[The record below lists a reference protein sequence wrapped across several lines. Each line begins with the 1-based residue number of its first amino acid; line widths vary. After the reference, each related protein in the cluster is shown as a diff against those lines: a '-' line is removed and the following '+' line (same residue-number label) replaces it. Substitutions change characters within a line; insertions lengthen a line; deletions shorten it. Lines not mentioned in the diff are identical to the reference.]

1 MLPSP
6 SAYNKNMKTQEYLIH
21 SNFITT
27 QTNLPLFTEEY
38 RYPCHPREAAH
49 SHEFLEI
56 GIILSGQVI
65 HHTAQESRTLTEGC
79 VYCIPIG
86 QTHSLESD
94 REFTIRN
101 LYLLPKILLTEAS
114 GENAPVQLQDF
125 LLYYTEYRKKQ
136 MTHNI
141 LSPDLLSSV
150 KMLLKSYDD
159 TPLAPALLEPFR
171 YHCLFNILLLL
182 CDSFYSTHGIHFA
195 RKDARIYQILGLIRD
210 NLSLPTG
217 SLLALIAGELSL
229 NPQYIN
235 RLTKKELHTN
245 LSTLILDTKIEKSC
259 ELLLKEYTITE
270 VANAL
275 SFYDHA
281 HFYKAFQKKLGITP
295 SQYQQKRSCSAPLP
309 VTYIPLKYFP

>member
-1 MLPSP
+1 MKLPFRP
-6 SAYNKNMKTQEYLIH
+6 VIMELMNTQEYLIQ
-21 SNFITT
+21 SSYITT
-27 QTNLPLFTEEY
+27 RTSLPLFTEEY
-38 RYPCHPREAAH
+38 HYSRHPKEAAH

-65 HHTAQESRTLTEGC
+65 HHTKEESSLLTTGC

-86 QTHSLESD
+86 QKHALESD

-114 GENAPVQLQDF
+114 GENTPILLQDF
-125 LLYYTEYRKKQ
+125 FLYYTEYRKKQ
-136 MTHNI
+136 ITYNT

-150 KMLLKSYDD
+150 RMLFQSYDN
-159 TPLAPALLEPFR
+159 TPLCDPLLDSFR
-171 YHCLFNILLLL
+171 YHCLFNILLIL
-182 CDSFYSTHGIHFA
+182 CSSFYSANQAHFA
-195 RKDARIYQILGLIRD
+195 RKDDRIYQILGLIRD

-217 SLLALIAGELSL
+217 SLLGLIADELSL
-229 NPQYIN
+229 NSQYIN

-259 ELLLKEYTITE
+259 ELLLKEYTVTE

-275 SFYDHA
+275 AFYDHA
-281 HFYKAFQKKLGITP
+281 HFYKAFQRKLGITP
-295 SQYQQKRSCSAPLP
+295 SRYQRKNKAFRFGDGSP
-309 VTYIPLKYFP
+309 